1 MKKFSDYINE
11 LNKATITKVTSTTRV
26 GNSVCSM
33 GVVYSTTNGKRVTFS
48 KALSA
53 KLELEDTIDVIPHS
67 DAGVVHIG
75 KNLKGLPGVSTCTL
89 KGDDKK
95 ICYDAGLANIL
106 ATEYGIDFKNHVS
119 HSFQNIAFDV
129 YNEAPMATVTLNK
142 DINTAYETD
151 DGSAEA

>member
-1 MKKFSDYINE
+1 MKKFTDYINK
-11 LNKATITKVTSTTRV
+11 LNNTTISKVASATRV

-33 GVVYSTTNGKRVTFS
+33 GVVYSTSNGKRVTFS

-95 ICYDAGLANIL
+95 ICYDAGLAHIL
-106 ATEYGIDFKNHVS
+106 ATEYGVDFDNHVS
-119 HSFQNIAFDV
+119 HSFQDITFDV
-129 YNEAPMATVTLNK
+129 YNELPMATVVLNK
-142 DINTAYETD
+142 DVNTTYETD
-151 DGSAEA
+151 EESEEA